1 MTCWRMVVRPDM
13 AQTLNSKSPD
23 RKQPGKK
30 LNNNKTL
37 SPQLSNNLDREWER
51 EGEIIVS
58 LYNKLHCSIFWVNN
72 PLLNPKE
79 VEINV
84 LRFFLSWVYW
94 MLCNCAT
101 CLKQSLYYLVVFM
114 LFVLKRFL
122 TNRGHFSTL
131 FKFIFVK
138 C

>member
-1 MTCWRMVVRPDM
+1 MTCWRMVARPDM

-58 LYNKLHCSIFWVNN
+58 LYNKLHHSIFWVNN

-84 LRFFLSWVYW
+84 LRFFLSWVYR
-94 MLCNCAT
+94 MLCELCHMSKTVPILFGCFHIVCVKEIFN
-101 CLKQSLYYLVVFM
+101 KPWSLQHSF
-114 LFVLKRFL
+114 
-122 TNRGHFSTL
+122 
-131 FKFIFVK
+131 
-138 C
+138 